1 MTSNKQK
8 SLWLGLAH
16 SYWWIRTGS
25 YLYLSDG
32 AGGAG
37 GDLMHRGDVHYSS
50 LKSLPAHD
58 PRTRLSSTSSG
69 GLPSRVFKIS
79 QVYDGKYT
87 ARKCNWLRYC
97 LALCDEIVALSVTY
111 SEICLNS
118 VLVQYCT
125 YSYGMWPLQK
135 ENWAEQRDLLLPFFR
150 EQ

>member
-1 MTSNKQK
+1 
-8 SLWLGLAH
+8 
-16 SYWWIRTGS
+16 
-25 YLYLSDG
+25 
-32 AGGAG
+32 
-37 GDLMHRGDVHYSS
+37 MHRGDVHYSS

-125 YSYGMWPLQK
+125 VYILVWYVTSSKRKLGRAKRLTAPLFSG
-135 ENWAEQRDLLLPFFR
+135 AVGFPFFR
-150 EQ
+150 EFFSRGGDFIVLFSGQTALKN